1 MTLHELLNVVSDI
14 LHLIPDCFM
23 ITCCILQTTMA
34 GSLELAFVGGQ
45 KGQ

>member
-1 MTLHELLNVVSDI
+1 MTLHELLKVV
-14 LHLIPDCFM
+14 LDCFM

-34 GSLELAFVGGQ
+34 GSLEFAFVGGQ